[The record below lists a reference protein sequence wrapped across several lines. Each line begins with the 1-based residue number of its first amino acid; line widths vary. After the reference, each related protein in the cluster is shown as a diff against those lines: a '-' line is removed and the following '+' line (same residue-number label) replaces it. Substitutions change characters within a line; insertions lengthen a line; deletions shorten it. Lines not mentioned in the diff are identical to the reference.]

1 VLAFLFNL
9 IEFLFA
15 RPRYWLLLIIAS
27 SWVEGSDT
35 STNSLFRQTFRET
48 PCTQAL
54 RQGNYPPLISA
65 EFPPGVVVF
74 NSKAQN
80 LFCYCPP
87 LLPNR
92 MICVIRVRP
101 NTPESRAV
109 ARRLDTEDVENLHA
123 RLSPFFLTFLD
134 RDWIRPILFFG
145 TDCNPRVLA
154 QIIVRQDPTQRITRS
169 QSAPSILHAEIKRMP
184 LRLCKDVCP
193 IMMTSFYHFQTVYVL
208 KSDIEDVESRKE
220 VQCISAEGLRKYS
233 KSRDNSQFQDPL
245 RRTGEKMLS
254 IADDY
259 HPYILY
265 DDEASCEQD
274 NTPKLN
280 TPASSSSFSTPST
293 DPRDQ
298 YPRKDIA
305 VDIGNLRIEED
316 SSNNGSAAS
325 ESPEFSVSSSRTTL
339 IYPPFCFVLFA
350 FIYFLS
356 KPFAKK
362 NDYHEMYVEFLDL

>member
-1 VLAFLFNL
+1 VFAFLFNL
-9 IEFLFA
+9 IDVDFA
-15 RPRYWLLLIIAS
+15 YFWLLLFLAS
-27 SWVEGSDT
+27 PWAEGSGI
-35 STNSLFRQTFRET
+35 SSNSLFRQTFRET

-54 RQGNYPPLISA
+54 REGNYPPLISA

-109 ARRLDTEDVENLHA
+109 ARRLNTEDVENLHA

-169 QSAPSILHAEIKRMP
+169 QSAPSILHAKIKTMP

-208 KSDIEDVESRKE
+208 NSDVEDVESGKE

-233 KSRDNSQFQDPL
+233 RSRDNSQFQDPL

-254 IADDY
+254 IGDDY

-265 DDEASCEQD
+265 DDQAPCKQD
-274 NTPKLN
+274 NTPKAS
-280 TPASSSSFSTPST
+280 TSASSSSSISTPST
-293 DPRDQ
+293 DPNDR
-298 YPRKDIA
+298 YIRKDITM
-305 VDIGNLRIEED
+305 DIENLRIQEHHSGD
-316 SSNNGSAAS
+316 GS
-325 ESPEFSVSSSRTTL
+325 ESSDNPEFSVSSSKTAL
-339 IYPPFCFVLFA
+339 IYHSFCFILFA
-350 FIYFLS
+350 FLYIILS
-356 KPFAKK
+356 KAFTME
-362 NDYHEMYVEFLDL
+362 NDYDELYTEFRDL